1 MAGELNSIQES
12 IKLALDAADAATDVT
27 SEYSQVKRETKKLE
41 RKVSQIHRYTTIT
54 FVSAVVAAVAGL
66 SFSALLYFK
75 TLSELRLMSTTNR
88 EGLVVFAENIEQLNS
103 VLSELNVALD
113 QQEELVALNRESSEK
128 MTQLMTLISSTSE
141 ATINE
146 LQASTSAMR
155 ESNAAI
161 AGQIGEKLLDQT
173 VGQNNGIAV
182 KLAAIESS
190 LSKSINKIEK
200 KLINPA
206 ELGALSAAQA
216 NTSGTVEML
225 AGQNVKILKLLE
237 VQQDRISFPTN
248 REGLVVFAENIE
260 QLNQIEHA
268 NIIVRY
274 IVPIC
279 DLPRVALI

>member
-190 LSKSINKIEK
+190 LSKSIKKIEK

-237 VQQDRISFPTN
+237 VQQDRISFP
-248 REGLVVFAENIE
+248 
-260 QLNQIEHA
+260 
-268 NIIVRY
+268 
-274 IVPIC
+274 
-279 DLPRVALI
+279 

>member
-128 MTQLMTLISSTSE
+128 MTQLMALISSTSE
-141 ATINE
+141 ATISE

-155 ESNAAI
+155 ESNAAV
-161 AGQIGEKLLDQT
+161 AEQISEKLLDQT
-173 VGQNNGIAV
+173 MGQNNGLAV

-190 LSKSINKIEK
+190 LNKSIDKIEK

-216 NTSGTVEML
+216 NTSGAVEML

-237 VQQDRISFPTN
+237 VQQDRISFP
-248 REGLVVFAENIE
+248 
-260 QLNQIEHA
+260 
-268 NIIVRY
+268 
-274 IVPIC
+274 
-279 DLPRVALI
+279 

>member
-216 NTSGTVEML
+216 NTSGIVEML

-237 VQQDRISFPTN
+237 VQQDRISFP
-248 REGLVVFAENIE
+248 
-260 QLNQIEHA
+260 
-268 NIIVRY
+268 
-274 IVPIC
+274 
-279 DLPRVALI
+279 

>member
-27 SEYSQVKRETKKLE
+27 SEYSQVKRESKKLE

-161 AGQIGEKLLDQT
+161 AGQIGETLLDQT

-206 ELGALSAAQA
+206 
-216 NTSGTVEML
+216 
-225 AGQNVKILKLLE
+225 
-237 VQQDRISFPTN
+237 
-248 REGLVVFAENIE
+248 
-260 QLNQIEHA
+260 
-268 NIIVRY
+268 
-274 IVPIC
+274 
-279 DLPRVALI
+279 

>member
-27 SEYSQVKRETKKLE
+27 SEYSQVKRESKKLE

-155 ESNAAI
+155 ESQMQQSPGRLAKSYLTRQLARITVLRLNWRRLSQALVN
-161 AGQIGEKLLDQT
+161 LL
-173 VGQNNGIAV
+173 IR
-182 KLAAIESS
+182 
-190 LSKSINKIEK
+190 SKRS
-200 KLINPA
+200 
-206 ELGALSAAQA
+206 
-216 NTSGTVEML
+216 
-225 AGQNVKILKLLE
+225 
-237 VQQDRISFPTN
+237 
-248 REGLVVFAENIE
+248 
-260 QLNQIEHA
+260 
-268 NIIVRY
+268 
-274 IVPIC
+274 
-279 DLPRVALI
+279 